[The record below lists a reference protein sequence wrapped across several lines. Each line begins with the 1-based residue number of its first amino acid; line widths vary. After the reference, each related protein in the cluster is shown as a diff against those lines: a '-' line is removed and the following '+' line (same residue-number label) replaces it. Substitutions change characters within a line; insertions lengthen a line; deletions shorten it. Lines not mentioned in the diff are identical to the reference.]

1 MAERV
6 RLTDVAP
13 RDGLQNE
20 AGVIETDRK
29 LRLIE
34 LIAET
39 GVDEIEATSFVSPKW
54 VPQLADASELME
66 ALRNRLQ
73 AWKDQSEPSPPGRG
87 QGEGNESDRWRAR
100 PHDSRSPSATERAR
114 ELRRRETHPERRLW
128 SALRSRRFLDL
139 KFHRQQPIGPFVV
152 DFFCEAL
159 RLVIEL
165 DGRSHEGEAAP
176 ASDQHR
182 QAWLESQG
190 LRVVRFTNDDV
201 MQNLDAVLR
210 SLQRVVDESSID
222 SEGRPLT
229 PALSRGERG
238 LEISVLVPNDKGF
251 ERAARFHTPEFPLKI
266 AVFTAAS
273 ETFSQRNTNATID
286 ETIERFRAFVPRA
299 LDMGMAV
306 RMYISCAI
314 KCPFEGDVASEQ
326 VRSVC
331 DRLLDLAGDDAVR
344 TGKAELDLGDTIGA
358 GTSDSVAALIDQF
371 DRHERTRLVLHL
383 HDTFGRAP
391 ECVRTGL
398 EMGVRSF
405 DGSAAGLGGC
415 PYAGTKEKPA
425 PGNIA
430 MSTLVRTIEDAG
442 YKTSINHEALE
453 KASAF
458 ARRIVDEAR
467 AEEAGAGS

>member
-34 LIAET
+34 LLAES

-54 VPQLADASELME
+54 IPQLADASDLMR
-66 ALRNRLQ
+66 AV
-73 AWKDQSEPSPPGRG
+73 SE
-87 QGEGNESDRWRAR
+87 
-100 PHDSRSPSATERAR
+100 
-114 ELRRRETHPERRLW
+114 
-128 SALRSRRFLDL
+128 
-139 KFHRQQPIGPFVV
+139 
-152 DFFCEAL
+152 
-159 RLVIEL
+159 
-165 DGRSHEGEAAP
+165 
-176 ASDQHR
+176 
-182 QAWLESQG
+182 
-190 LRVVRFTNDDV
+190 RFT
-201 MQNLDAVLR
+201 
-210 SLQRVVDESSID
+210 
-222 SEGRPLT
+222 
-229 PALSRGERG
+229 GERH
-238 LEISVLVPNDKGF
+238 LPTFSVLVPNDKGF

-273 ETFSQRNTNATID
+273 ETFSRRNTNATID

-306 RMYISCAI
+306 RMYVSCAI
-314 KCPFEGDVASEQ
+314 KCPFEGDVAPPQ

-331 DRLLDLAGDDAVR
+331 DRLLDLAGEDAAT

-371 DRHERTRLVLHL
+371 DRQESTRLVLHL
-383 HDTFGRAP
+383 HDTFGRAT

-398 EMGVRSF
+398 DMGVRSF
-405 DGSAAGLGGC
+405 DGSAGGLGGC
-415 PYAGTKEKPA
+415 PYAGTKQRPA

-430 MSTLVRTIEDAG
+430 MATLVRTIENAG
-442 YKTSINHEALE
+442 YKTLIDHTALE
-453 KASAF
+453 KASVF

-467 AEEAGAGS
+467 AEEAGAES